1 MHHTNALILRKSERG
16 EADWLVT
23 ALSADFGKIR
33 LLAQGARKH
42 GAKLQGH
49 LEPGSHAEL
58 SFVIG
63 RNGYRLTTARLKRFP
78 AGAFDATERIA
89 ALSTVLAAADANLLE
104 EREGAAGI
112 FHDAVSAVGAI
123 ATADGPEAPRCLA
136 VWFQG
141 RLLRRLGLLPA
152 ADAPEAVR
160 LGALLGLASTTIETA
175 VSGGMPVEEAEAEL
189 VWFGHH
195 LGGIVRLSVARPG
208 SSPALY

>member
-1 MHHTNALILRKSERG
+1 MHHTSALILRKNERG
-16 EADWLVT
+16 EADWVVT

-49 LEPGSHAEL
+49 LEPGSHSEL
-58 SFVIG
+58 SFVVG

-78 AGAFDATERIA
+78 AGAFDASERIA
-89 ALSTVLAAADANLLE
+89 ALSRVLAAAEANLLE
-104 EREGAAGI
+104 EREGAAEL
-112 FHDAVSAVGAI
+112 FHDAVSVVDAI
-123 ATADGPEAPRCLA
+123 AAADSSEAPRRLA

-160 LGALLGLASTTIETA
+160 LGSLLGFAGETIETA
-175 VSGGMPVEEAEAEL
+175 VSGRTSVEEAEAEL
-189 VWFGHH
+189 AWFEHH
-195 LGGIVRLSVARPG
+195 LGGAIRLPSARPG
-208 SSPALY
+208 SPVALY